1 MMYRNRKLLDH
12 ARGKDCTANLPYI
25 CNHNPETT
33 VSAHSDWH
41 RHGHGGAIK
50 AHDCFIA
57 WMCSDCHREID
68 QGNLMNKEEK
78 QDAWQ
83 RAHEKTLL
91 EMFLQGILKVK

>member
-1 MMYRNRKLLDH
+1 
-12 ARGKDCTANLPYI
+12 
-25 CNHNPETT
+25 
-33 VSAHSDWH
+33 
-41 RHGHGGAIK
+41 
-50 AHDCFIA
+50 
-57 WMCSDCHREID
+57 MCSDCHREID